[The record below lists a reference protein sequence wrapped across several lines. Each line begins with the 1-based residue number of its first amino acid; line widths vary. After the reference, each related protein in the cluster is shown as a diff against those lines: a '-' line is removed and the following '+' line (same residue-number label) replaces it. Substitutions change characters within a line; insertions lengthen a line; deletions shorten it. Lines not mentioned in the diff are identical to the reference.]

1 MDHGSVFFRF
11 ILATLIVFFCIA
23 CGEPTDD
30 SSGDDDSD
38 EQDDP
43 PFASMIDDDDNDA
56 GDDPPAGEFID
67 DDDDEPPA
75 WLGEAAVYPDT
86 VTVAANE
93 RFLVIFTARHRIKA
107 GGGVKVTFGP
117 SLTRVLMCPMNANPR
132 RECGF
137 VEARSTNP
145 QVKLKVDTRY
155 GGDIFGVKLA
165 HITASVE
172 ESELAEGE
180 QILFVYG
187 AHERKTYVQETAQ
200 DAEVTIQVKL
210 NKLSRWREIA
220 QSPVL
225 TILPQSPRRLNSA
238 VDREKG
244 LLRLS
249 LIDRYGNAAT
259 GSDEVDVTLISEDG
273 KEVAHF
279 SGRLID
285 GTAVIEL
292 PTVEGHYF
300 VIRSWLRTLGFVS
313 QVPYVQGERNV
324 YFGDPHIHTK
334 CSDAL
339 LAVDPIDAY
348 AYARDAALLDFAAVA
363 DHAEFVIRNDTLT
376 RYLISRPRDSW
387 EWLRQTA
394 NAVNET
400 GLTTL
405 VGFECTISQ
414 YRHPRDGHNNVY
426 YRDDSGPIYA
436 YKKRSPTAGTVY
448 SVRGLCR
455 KLDKAGVPALVIPH
469 HTLRADALGDD
480 FPYYH
485 PERMRLAEIYSQH
498 GNSEGP
504 DCPRTLHRPR
514 MDPEALGSLR
524 RAIGPLGYR
533 FGFVGGS
540 DNHTGHPAG
549 TGLPDFTGSENNPGG
564 LTAVIADELTRDS
577 LWTAL
582 HERSVYAT
590 SGARIHLEFSVN
602 DQPMGSELRGQNH
615 AVIRARAVGADRIV
629 QAEVFKYSSSHGWE
643 TVYSAAPRNLF
654 WHATFTD
661 DDYSQSAVY
670 YLRVRQKDDHL
681 AWSSPIWVD
690 AADREKG
697 AK

>member
-1 MDHGSVFFRF
+1 MGQGSAFFRLV
-11 ILATLIVFFCIA
+11 IATLILFFCFA
-23 CGEPTDD
+23 CGEPVDD
-30 SSGDDDSD
+30 SSGDNDDG

-43 PFASMIDDDDNDA
+43 PAASMIDDDDNDSGHESPA
-56 GDDPPAGEFID
+56 FELDDD

-86 VTVAANE
+86 ATAATKE
-93 RFLVIFTARHRIKA
+93 RFLVIFTARHRIKT
-107 GGGVKVTFGP
+107 GGGVKATFGP
-117 SLTRVLMCPMNANPR
+117 SLTRVLSCPMNANPR
-132 RECGF
+132 RDCGF
-137 VEARSTNP
+137 VDAYSTNP
-145 QVKLKVDTRY
+145 HVKLKVDTRY

-172 ESELAEGE
+172 EGELAAGE

-187 AHERKTYVQETAQ
+187 AHEGRTFVQEAAQ
-200 DAEVTIQVKL
+200 DAEVTVQVKL
-210 NKLSRWREIA
+210 NRLSSWREIA

-225 TILPQSPRRLNSA
+225 TILPQAPRRLNSA
-238 VDREKG
+238 VDREKN

-249 LIDRYGNAAT
+249 LIDRFGNLAT
-259 GSDEVDVTLISEDG
+259 GANDEVEVTLISEDG
-273 KEVAHF
+273 KEAARFTGNLV
-279 SGRLID
+279 D
-285 GTAVIEL
+285 GTAAL
-292 PTVEGHYF
+292 PLPAVEGQYF

-313 QVPYVQGERNV
+313 QVPYVLGERNV
-324 YFGDPHIHTK
+324 YFGDPHFHTK
-334 CSDAL
+334 CSDTL
-339 LAVDPIDAY
+339 LAVDPLDAY
-348 AYARDAALLDFAAVA
+348 AYARDAALLDFAAAA
-363 DHAEFVIRNDTLT
+363 DHAEFVIRNRTLT

-387 EWLRQTA
+387 EWLQQTA
-394 NAVNET
+394 NAVNEA

-414 YRHPRDGHNNVY
+414 YRHPRNGHNNVY
-426 YRDDSGPIYA
+426 YRGDSGPIFA
-436 YKKRSPTAGTVY
+436 YKKRSPHAGTVY
-448 SVRGLCR
+448 SARGLCR
-455 KLDKAGVPALVIPH
+455 KLDKAGVQALVIPH
-469 HTLRADALGDD
+469 HTLRADTLGDD

-514 MDPEALGSLR
+514 LDPEASGSLR

-564 LTAVIADELTRDS
+564 LTAVVADELTRDA

-582 HERSVYAT
+582 YDRAVYAT

-602 DQPMGSELRGQNH
+602 NRPMGSELRGQSR
-615 AVIRARAVGADRIV
+615 AVISARAVGSERIV
-629 QAEVFKYSSSHGWE
+629 QAEVFKYSNGNGWE
-643 TVYSAAPRNLF
+643 TVYSATPRNLF

-661 DDYSQSAVY
+661 ENYSENALY

-690 AADREKG
+690 TVGDRD
-697 AK
+697 